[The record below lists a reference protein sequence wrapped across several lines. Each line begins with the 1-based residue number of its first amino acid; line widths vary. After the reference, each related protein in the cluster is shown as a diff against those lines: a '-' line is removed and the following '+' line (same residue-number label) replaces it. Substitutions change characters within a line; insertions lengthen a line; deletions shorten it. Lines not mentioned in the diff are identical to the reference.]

1 MCGIRKSAQI
11 NIVVH
16 YPKTEKGKQELAERV
31 ADVHADMVTR
41 QIQKL
46 NCPSE
51 QKIELLDAVIAT
63 ASKEKSR

>member
-1 MCGIRKSAQI
+1 M
-11 NIVVH
+11 
-16 YPKTEKGKQELAERV
+16 AERV

-41 QIQKL
+41 HIQKL

-63 ASKEKSR
+63 ASKEKAGKQTN